1 MNAVNRRLRAPLAA
15 ALALAAAAPAAAQE
29 LPPAEQLV
37 QRYVQA
43 IGGRDA
49 VLAQRTSRTRGT
61 FAMPAAGLSGELEVV
76 MAPPGRMS
84 TTVEIPGLG
93 TIRSGYDGTVGWS
106 VDPMMGARLMTGAEL
121 DALREQANPLM
132 AVRDA
137 SLFRGMETVRRHEM
151 GGQPCWEVRATTVG
165 GREIL
170 DCYHVETGLLVAQTS
185 TSESP
190 MGSMQATNHFSE
202 YREFGGVLL
211 PTRMTQEAMGM
222 QQVMTITS
230 VEFDGVDAADLEPP
244 AEIHALMGH

>member
-1 MNAVNRRLRAPLAA
+1 MNAVNRRIRAALAA

-29 LPPAEQLV
+29 LPPAQQLV
-37 QRYVQA
+37 ARYLDA

-76 MAPPGRMS
+76 MAPPGRMA
-84 TTVEIPGLG
+84 TTVEIPGVG

-106 VDPMMGARLMTGAEL
+106 VDPMMGARLMSGGEL
-121 DALREQANPLM
+121 EALREQANPLM

-137 SLFRGMETVRRHEM
+137 SLFRSMETVRRHEM
-151 GGQPCWEVRATTVG
+151 GGQPCWEVRSVTTG

-185 TSESP
+185 TTESP
-190 MGSMQATNHFSE
+190 MGSMQSTNHFSE
-202 YREFGGVLL
+202 YKEFGGVLV
-211 PTRMTQEAMGM
+211 PTKMTQEAMGM
-222 QQVMTITS
+222 QQVITITS
-230 VEFDGVDAADLEPP
+230 VELDGVGPDDFVLP